1 VKDVRRFGQVLAAA
15 ALLLPMAVGCGDAEN
30 TAGDGKAG
38 SSAAASAPAPKK
50 STSPAAVK
58 LVKKGWEDHDVWGPH
73 SYVVHW
79 KLTNTGAEQGNFFAS
94 LDFLDK
100 DGDVL
105 GSTGIT
111 ADKVGPGKTAR
122 GDSAPLDVEIDK
134 GEMSDIVDAK
144 VASVERL
151 DY

>member
-1 VKDVRRFGQVLAAA
+1 MRRFGQVLAAV
-15 ALLLPMAVGCGDAEN
+15 ALLVPLAVGCGDTED

-38 SSAAASAPAPKK
+38 GGAAASAPAPKK
-50 STSPAAVK
+50 STSPADVK

-79 KLTNTGAEQGNFFAS
+79 ELTNTGKEQGNFFAG

-122 GDSAPLDVEIDK
+122 GDSASLDVEIDK
-134 GEMSDIVDAK
+134 GEISDIVDAK
-144 VASVERL
+144 VSTVERL

>member
-1 VKDVRRFGQVLAAA
+1 MNVRRFGQVLAAV
-15 ALLLPMAVGCGDAEN
+15 ALLVPLAVGCGD
-30 TAGDGKAG
+30 TDGKASDGKTG
-38 SSAAASAPAPKK
+38 SSATASAPAPKK
-50 STSPAAVK
+50 STAPADVK

-79 KLTNTGAEQGNFFAS
+79 ELTNTGAAQGDFFAR

-122 GDSAPLDVEIDK
+122 GDSAPLNVETDK

-144 VASVERL
+144 VSTVERL